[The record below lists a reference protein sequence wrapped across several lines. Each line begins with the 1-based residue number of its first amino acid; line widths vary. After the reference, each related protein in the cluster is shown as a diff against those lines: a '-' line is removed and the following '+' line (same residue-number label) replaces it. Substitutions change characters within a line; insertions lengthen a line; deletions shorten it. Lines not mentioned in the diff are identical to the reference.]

1 MSSKEIIKD
10 ALKLSPQEKL
20 FIVDSILE
28 SLDEPDKDIEQTW
41 TKEAEKL
48 KAIPHDAEF
57 IHRVFLYHMRLNG
70 VEIVK
75 AIE

>member
-1 MSSKEIIKD
+1 MKINTF
-10 ALKLSPQEKL
+10 LKQAVLAVVML
-20 FIVDSILE
+20 CFISAG
-28 SLDEPDKDIEQTW
+28 SFAGDKNDFKNKPAV
-41 TKEAEKL
+41 KEAEKL